1 LKKRKDR
8 SWWFFVFCFVFLSF
22 GQVNFL
28 PTSSS
33 SSSAPR
39 RISGSLAST
48 NAFSNSH
55 RVQFGWPD
63 WEAGLEF
70 YGIMLEKRKKKSKI
84 SNLIQDLSL
93 HLASQNNV
101 CHFIQRS
108 HRRKQQLEAEAE
120 AGEKWN
126 WHDLQWK
133 WQTNLGF
140 YRLGFLLGEIHH
152 DLRLINSLGKRRK
165 SKSINWKA
173 KQKKKPRQVHWP
185 QNKQPPCHT
194 SQFQHQRAPRRH
206 RWSLLPMN
214 LHHSE
219 ALSQKCPQQLHM
231 EGWIWVSPGSF
242 LYSLFSALLSPFI
255 HSAHLSGIAPIS
267 LTDSEPALSH
277 SKSPFPQGSAWQI
290 QMSRVRSTK
299 KTPTRKNRW
308 IHSHRDKGL
317 PLFTRERSK
326 LEFTLQLS
334 SFSELLRAVWLTRSI
349 SVFHTHWFGLVW
361 MIAQVTKYLQKK
373 KKRNPTLHKWPWC
386 FLVQDRKIH
395 WPERSLQSSKLKTKQ
410 KGKKKKKNKVKNKD
424 LLQQRSRI
432 L

>member
-299 KTPTRKNRW
+299 KKNTNKKEPMNPLSPWQRTSSLHTRTEQTW
-308 IHSHRDKGL
+308 IHTAAFQFQWTPEGGVIDEVHICF
-317 PLFTRERSK
+317 PH
-326 LEFTLQLS
+326 TL
-334 SFSELLRAVWLTRSI
+334 I
-349 SVFHTHWFGLVW
+349 WFGLDDCSS
-361 MIAQVTKYLQKK
+361 
-373 KKRNPTLHKWPWC
+373 HKVSP
-386 FLVQDRKIH
+386 
-395 WPERSLQSSKLKTKQ
+395 
-410 KGKKKKKNKVKNKD
+410 KKKKKKSYTPQMTLVFPS
-424 LLQQRSRI
+424 SR
-432 L
+432 